1 MKNQKNKKLTNDK
14 KELSSIIETIID
26 TEAIIKI
33 IEDNYYKNSMQNID
47 NADVSI
53 NHLENIFTN
62 ETYYLAMKI
71 VPLLERKVLYLSY
84 VENVRLNDI
93 CRRLKLQKKE
103 VVSLRNKGITHFKN
117 NLNTLYKAK
126 KLRNGGGN
134 KWKIKRSLLKTKN

>member
-71 VPLLERKVLYLSY
+71 VPLLERKVLYLTY
-84 VENVRLNDI
+84 IENARLNDI
-93 CRRLKLQKKE
+93 CRRLKLSKME
-103 VVSLRNKGITHFKN
+103 VISIRKKGITHFKN
-117 NLNTLYKAK
+117 NWEILSKAQVF
-126 KLRNGGGN
+126 RGES
-134 KWKIKRSLLKTKN
+134 I

>member
-14 KELSSIIETIID
+14 KELSSIVETIID

-93 CRRLKLQKKE
+93 CRRLKLQKKR
-103 VVSLRNKGITHFKN
+103 LF
-117 NLNTLYKAK
+117 Y
-126 KLRNGGGN
+126 
-134 KWKIKRSLLKTKN
+134 